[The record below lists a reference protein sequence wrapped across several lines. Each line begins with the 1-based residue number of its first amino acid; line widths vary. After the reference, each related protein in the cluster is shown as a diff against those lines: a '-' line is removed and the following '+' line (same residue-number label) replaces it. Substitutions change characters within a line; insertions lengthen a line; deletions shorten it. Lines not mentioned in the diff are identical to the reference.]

1 MKLIL
6 RTVIIAGIPAPTQII
21 ITGPNAI
28 LGKLFNTTKNGSD
41 TFDINGDHHKIIAI
55 INPNITPIENPSN
68 VSIIVIFKCSN
79 KLFDVKFKNVFSI
92 HYYIFIRKLYIYPLY
107 ARIALRAI

>member
-28 LGKLFNTTKNGSD
+28 LGKLFNTTKNGSE
-41 TFDINGDHHKIIAI
+41 TFDINGDHHKIIEI
-55 INPNITPIENPSN
+55 IIPNITPIEKPNN
-68 VSIIVIFKCSN
+68 VSIIVILRCSS
-79 KLFDVKFKNVFSI
+79 KLFDVKLKKVFNI
-92 HYYIFIRKLYIYPLY
+92 LDG
-107 ARIALRAI
+107 

>member
-6 RTVIIAGIPAPTQII
+6 RTVPAPTQII

-79 KLFDVKFKNVFSI
+79 KLFDVKFKNVFNI
-92 HYYIFIRKLYIYPLY
+92 LDG
-107 ARIALRAI
+107 

>member
-55 INPNITPIENPSN
+55 INPNITP
-68 VSIIVIFKCSN
+68 VSYT
-79 KLFDVKFKNVFSI
+79 
-92 HYYIFIRKLYIYPLY
+92 H
-107 ARIALRAI
+107 LRAHET

>member
-6 RTVIIAGIPAPTQII
+6 RTVIIADIPAPTQII

-41 TFDINGDHHKIIAI
+41 TFDMNGDHHKIIAI

-79 KLFDVKFKNVFSI
+79 KLFDVKFKNVFNI
-92 HYYIFIRKLYIYPLY
+92 LDG
-107 ARIALRAI
+107 

>member
-6 RTVIIAGIPAPTQII
+6 RTVIIADIPAPTQII

-55 INPNITPIENPSN
+55 INPNITPIEKAIIIITK
-68 VSIIVIFKCSN
+68 IIVAIYVSP
-79 KLFDVKFKNVFSI
+79 FSSFI
-92 HYYIFIRKLYIYPLY
+92 AVLSFPSQSVLPYYI
-107 ARIALRAI
+107 